1 MNAPTIR
8 FSRARAR
15 RSRRRRRGHTLDS
28 PWLRAALREPSL
40 EHLCRRRRIPAR
52 GCRPRTPEPVRAA
65 RPAPLRAV
73 LLDPVPRRRQR
84 QPVQVRVHRDGDVPA
99 DAERPLP
106 AAAARRPDHR
116 RALHPAVPAVLRHQ
130 RPADRQVRQDARHPL
145 RQEPRDRDHAARGV
159 GLLDRQSLRPA
170 RLRLPDGPALD
181 AVRPG
186 QVRLPAAAPGRARAH
201 RRQRH
206 GRDGNLRRDP
216 ARPGRGRPA
225 RRHPR
230 RRPPLR
236 RLRLRR
242 RRAPRPDRRPVRA
255 DVAFDRPG
263 PAYQL
268 ESGHRDLAEPEAR
281 ARQPGRLP
289 LAPRHLV
296 DVVLRRRV
304 PGRVPVVRQGGAARR
319 RAGRVAAPGGVLG
332 RHRHR
337 LAAVRDA
344 VAAPRRDRPGAARR
358 DRHERVRDRPLL
370 RLARPRRHRP
380 ATRCRRSW
388 PSRRTGT

>member
-1 MNAPTIR
+1 MNAPMIPFR
-8 FSRARAR
+8 WRERDAPRCR
-15 RSRRRRRGHTLDS
+15 QGHTLDS
-28 PWLRAALREPSL
+28 PRPRAALREPSL
-40 EHLCRRRRIPAR
+40 EHLCRRCRNPLR
-52 GCRPRTPEPVRAA
+52 GWRPRAPEPVRAA

-84 QPVQVRVHRDGDVPA
+84 QPVQVRVHRDGDLPA
-99 DAERPLP
+99 DAERPVP
-106 AAAARRPDHR
+106 AAAARRPDDR
-116 RALHPAVPAVLRHQ
+116 RPLHPAVPAVLGHQ
-130 RPADRQVRQDARHPL
+130 RPADRQVRQDARHSL

-159 GLLDRQSLRPA
+159 GLLDRRSVRAA

-181 AVRPG
+181 PVRPG
-186 QVRLPAAAPGRARAH
+186 QVRLSAAAPGRARAD

-225 RRHPR
+225 RRHPG
-230 RRPPLR
+230 RRPALR

-242 RRAPRPDRRPVRA
+242 RRSRRPHRRPVRSG
-255 DVAFDRPG
+255 VAVDRPG
-263 PAYQL
+263 PAHQL
-268 ESGHRDLAEPEAR
+268 EPGHRDLAEPEAR

-319 RAGRVAAPGGVLG
+319 RAGRVAAAGGVLG

-344 VAAPRRDRPGAARR
+344 LAAPRRDRPGAARR

-370 RLARPRRHRP
+370 RRARPARRRP
-380 ATRCRRSW
+380 ATRCRRSS
-388 PSRRTGT
+388 PSRRTGA